1 MRPMQPR
8 CWVQRVWT
16 SRGGGNDS
24 RAMHTL
30 ATGFRRTGRR
40 YGALALIAASLF
52 LGRTIHA
59 APLQWQVDITP
70 NGELFPVLDL
80 SQAPRPPEDAVGGGD
95 GLVAIRVKSDV
106 KRAFRLRVE
115 TDGLIA
121 PATIDATIDSTGAPV
136 ELRPRL
142 AWDRAQIETLTAP
155 RTQHLHLRIESDGL
169 PSEQRDIVVRLHPL
183 DEALYYVREGR
194 DRVDLGAVFAA
205 YVDPSDPVV
214 DEVLALAQTFVPD
227 IASPVDS
234 FGARIDR
241 VRAVWNA
248 LELHG
253 MRYAGDDPGIARGP
267 SIFSQRVR
275 LLADSWNER
284 QANCIDSSVLIASVL
299 ERLGIPSFIVLVP
312 RHAFIG
318 FYADDGE
325 NGVEFLETTLLGAVP
340 TTGASAG
347 TAAVHPS
354 SFEIARSSGRAR
366 WNRSAAKFD
375 GRHRPDYQRIDI
387 RLARAHGTLPIGR
400 VGDAF
405 RDAAR

>member
-1 MRPMQPR
+1 
-8 CWVQRVWT
+8 
-16 SRGGGNDS
+16 
-24 RAMHTL
+24 MHTL
-30 ATGFRRTGRR
+30 ATCFRRARRR
-40 YGALALIAASLF
+40 YGSFALIAAAL
-52 LGRTIHA
+52 LLAPAIHA

-80 SQAPRPPEDAVGGGD
+80 SQAPRPAGDAVGEGD
-95 GLVAIRVKSDV
+95 GLVAIRVRSDAR
-106 KRAFRLRVE
+106 RAVRLRVE
-115 TDGLIA
+115 TDGLLA
-121 PATIDATIDSTGAPV
+121 PATIDTTIDGAGAPV

-142 AWDRAQIETLTAP
+142 AWDRAQIEALAVP
-155 RTQHLHLRIESDGL
+155 RTQHLHVRIESDGL

-183 DEALYYVREGR
+183 TEALYYVREGR
-194 DRVDLGAVFAA
+194 ERVDLGAVFAA

-253 MRYAGDDPGIARGP
+253 MRYAGDDPAVARGP

-299 ERLGIPSFIVLVP
+299 ERLGIRSFIVLVP

-325 NGVEFLETTLLGAVP
+325 NGAEFLETTLLGAAMA
-340 TTGASAG
+340 TGAYADT
-347 TAAVHPS
+347 TAARPS
-354 SFEIARSSGRAR
+354 SFETARSSGRAR
-366 WNRSAAKFD
+366 WSRSAAKFD

-405 RDAAR
+405 RDAAK